1 MLRPCFVDLLMLNK
15 VRKTIVQHA
24 MLERGER
31 LIAAVSGGPD
41 SVALLK
47 ALTLIAAEFNLSLV
61 VAHLNHGLR
70 GAAADAEEEF
80 VCSLSRSMNVECV
93 SGKIDIAALK
103 EPGKSLEE
111 LCREQRYAFLKK
123 VAADCRATK
132 IALGHHLQDQAETV
146 LMNLLR
152 GSGAEGLRG
161 MLPVREG
168 LIIRP
173 LLQVTRKEIL
183 AFLQEMGISFTTDSS
198 NAHDCYLRNRIRH
211 NLLPLMKEGF
221 NRRVEENLSRTAE
234 IMRLD
239 DDYLAIEVEEW
250 LCRWG
255 ISGPEGD
262 MRLPLTE
269 FLKLHPALQQRVI
282 KNLLASTSRS
292 GQGIGYKHVSAALA
306 LARGSHGS
314 ASLDLP
320 GGVLLRREY
329 HTLIFSR
336 LLDRPDVPAGRRI
349 AVNPNY
355 RYPVNVPGQVEVK
368 EAGLSI
374 NFQFAD
380 KPDQALISTPG
391 AHLAYLDYGAIHPPL
406 VIRNVIP
413 GDWLQPLGMTGKK
426 KLKALFI
433 DEKVPSARRHLLPLL
448 ADQQSVIWVPG
459 LRISSRVSV
468 TEKTRQVLKVEI
480 I

>member
-1 MLRPCFVDLLMLNK
+1 MLHK
-15 VRKTIVQHA
+15 VRKTIAHHA

-47 ALTLIAAEFNLSLV
+47 VLTLIAAEYNLSLV

-70 GAAADAEEEF
+70 GAEADGEEDF
-80 VCSLSRSMNVECV
+80 VRSLSHSMDVECV

-123 VAADCRATK
+123 VAVDYQATK

-161 MLPVREG
+161 MMPVREG

-183 AFLQEMGISFTTDSS
+183 AFLEEMGLSFTSDSS

-211 NLLPLMKEGF
+211 HLLPLLKEGF
-221 NRRVEENLSRTAE
+221 NHRVEENLSRTAE

-239 DDYLAIEVEEW
+239 DDYLATEVEGW

-255 ISGPEGD
+255 ISRQDGEK
-262 MRLPLTE
+262 RLPLTE
-269 FLKLHPALQQRVI
+269 FLKLHAALQQRVI
-282 KNLLASTSRS
+282 KNLLARTSRS
-292 GQGIGYKHVSAALA
+292 GQGIDYKHVQAALT

-329 HTLIFSR
+329 YTIIFSR
-336 LLDRPDVPAGRRI
+336 LVDRRAFPAGRRMSG
-349 AVNPNY
+349 NLDFC
-355 RYPVNVPGQVEVK
+355 YPVNIPGRVEVK

-374 NFQFAD
+374 TFQFAD
-380 KPDQALISTPG
+380 RPDQTLLSVPG
-391 AHLAYLDYGAIHPPL
+391 GRTVYLDYGAMRPPL

-413 GDWLQPLGMTGKK
+413 GDRMQPLGMAGKK

-433 DEKVPSARRHLLPLL
+433 DEKVPRASRHLLPLL
-448 ADQQSVIWVPG
+448 ADQQSVIWAAG